1 MAEGLLT
8 RLLRFALSET
18 RVDRVYAFDTHGTLV
33 EHAILDKENSS
44 TPDISEYMAGL
55 IERANQ
61 TGQLILSN
69 NTFIDPS
76 QAPNTNTSIQNLRIY
91 VVLPVQGFGV
101 LFLDQ
106 PIGSGIVP
114 RPTIDKLFAL
124 CQRAARVGTPDT
136 LTDSEMKEFYTS
148 A

>member
-18 RVDRVYAFDTHGTLV
+18 RVDRVYAFDTNGTLV
-33 EHAILDKENSS
+33 EHAILDKENSAALE
-44 TPDISEYMAGL
+44 ISEYMSGL
-55 IERANQ
+55 IQRANQ

-91 VVLPVQGFGV
+91 VVLPVQGYGV

-124 CQRAARVGTPDT
+124 CQRAAREATPDA
-136 LTDSEMKEFYTS
+136 LTDAEMRELYTS

>member
-8 RLLRFALSET
+8 RLLRHALNET
-18 RVDRVYAFDTHGTLV
+18 RVDRIYAFDTHGTLV
-33 EHAILDKENSS
+33 ESAILDSVAPVE
-44 TPDISEYMAGL
+44 PEISDYMRGL
-55 IERANQ
+55 VERANQ
-61 TGQLILSN
+61 TGGLILSN
-69 NTFIDPS
+69 NTFIDPN

-91 VVLPVQGFGV
+91 VVLPVQGYGV

-124 CQRAARVGTPDT
+124 CQRAATAAAPDA
-136 LTDSEMKEFYTS
+136 LTDADLQAFYTQ
-148 A
+148 

>member
-1 MAEGLLT
+1 MTEGLLT

-18 RVDRVYAFDTHGTLV
+18 RVDRVYAFDTDGTLI
-33 EHAILDKENSS
+33 EHAILDQS
-44 TPDISEYMAGL
+44 TAPAPEISDFMRGL
-55 IERANQ
+55 VQRANQ

-69 NTFIDPS
+69 NTFIDPN

-91 VVLPVQGFGV
+91 VVLPVQGYGV

-114 RPTIDKLFAL
+114 RPTIDKLFEL
-124 CQRAARVGTPDT
+124 CLRAVQASTPDS
-136 LTDSEMKEFYTS
+136 LTDAQVQEMYAGT
-148 A
+148 

>member
-18 RVDRVYAFDTHGTLV
+18 RVDRVYAFDTHGNLV
-33 EHAILDKENSS
+33 EHAILDKENASA
-44 TPDISEYMAGL
+44 PDISDYMAGL
-55 IERANQ
+55 IQRANQ

-69 NTFIDPS
+69 NTFIDPA

-91 VVLPVQGFGV
+91 VVLPIQGYGV

-114 RPTIDKLFAL
+114 RPIIDKLFTL
-124 CQRAARVGTPDT
+124 CQRAAHTGTPDT
-136 LTDSEMKEFYTS
+136 LTDAEMRELYAST
-148 A
+148 

>member
-18 RVDRVYAFDTHGTLV
+18 RVDRVYAFDTQGMLV
-33 EHAILDKENSS
+33 EHAILDKENASA
-44 TPDISEYMAGL
+44 PEISEYMTGL
-55 IERANQ
+55 IQRANQ

-91 VVLPVQGFGV
+91 VVLPVQGNGV

-124 CQRAARVGTPDT
+124 CQRAALTGTPDA
-136 LTDSEMKEFYTS
+136 LTDAEIRDFYAS

>member
-18 RVDRVYAFDTHGTLV
+18 RVDRVYAFDTSGALV
-33 EHAILDKENSS
+33 EHAILDETDRSA
-44 TPDISEYMAGL
+44 PEISDYMRGL
-55 IERANQ
+55 IQRANQ

-69 NTFIDPS
+69 NTFIDPT

-91 VVLPVQGFGV
+91 VVLPVQNYGV

-114 RPTIDKLFAL
+114 RPTIDKLFSL
-124 CQRAARVGTPDT
+124 CQRATHAATPDA
-136 LTDSEMKEFYTS
+136 LTDAQVQELY
-148 A
+148 AGA

>member
-91 VVLPVQGFGV
+91 VVLPVQGYGV

-124 CQRAARVGTPDT
+124 CQRAARAGTPDT
-136 LTDSEMKEFYTS
+136 LTDAEMREFYAS

>member
-44 TPDISEYMAGL
+44 TPEISEYMSGL
-55 IERANQ
+55 IQRANE

-91 VVLPVQGFGV
+91 VVLPVQGYGV

-124 CQRAARVGTPDT
+124 CQRAARAATPEA
-136 LTDSEMKEFYTS
+136 LTDAEMREFYATS
-148 A
+148 

>member
-18 RVDRVYAFDTHGTLV
+18 RVDRVYAFDTNGALV
-33 EHAILDKENSS
+33 EHAILDKENTSS
-44 TPDISEYMAGL
+44 PEISEYMSGL
-55 IERANQ
+55 IQRANQ

-91 VVLPVQGFGV
+91 VVLPVQGYGV

-124 CQRAARVGTPDT
+124 CQRAARTATPET
-136 LTDSEMKEFYTS
+136 LTEAEMREFY
-148 A
+148 AGA

>member
-33 EHAILDKENSS
+33 EHAILDKESTS
-44 TPDISEYMAGL
+44 TPEISEYMSGL
-55 IERANQ
+55 IQRANQ

-91 VVLPVQGFGV
+91 VVLPVQGYGV

-124 CQRAARVGTPDT
+124 CQRATRTATPES
-136 LTDSEMKEFYTS
+136 LTEAEMRELY
-148 A
+148 AGA

>member
-18 RVDRVYAFDTHGTLV
+18 RVDRVYAFDTNGTLI
-33 EHAILDKENSS
+33 EHAILDKENVS
-44 TPDISEYMAGL
+44 TPEISDYMAGL
-55 IERANQ
+55 IQRANQ

-91 VVLPVQGFGV
+91 VVIPVQGYGV

-124 CQRAARVGTPDT
+124 CQRAAHAGTPDAI
-136 LTDSEMKEFYTS
+136 TDAEMKEFYTS

>member
-18 RVDRVYAFDTHGTLV
+18 RVDRIYAFDTVGTLI
-33 EHAILDKENSS
+33 EHVILDQG
-44 TPDISEYMAGL
+44 TAPVPDVSEYMRGL
-55 IERANQ
+55 IQRANQ

-69 NTFIDPS
+69 NTFIDPN

-91 VVLPVQGFGV
+91 VVLPVQGYGV

-124 CQRAARVGTPDT
+124 CQRAALATTPDT
-136 LTDSEMKEFYTS
+136 LTDAQVEEMYS
-148 A
+148 AT